1 MLQLPRIE
9 WFFLAAIT
17 TLTAVLAA
25 KLFWTGLFRTYRAFA
40 AFLVFSVARVL
51 LMGGVK
57 FNAGQYMSFFMITE
71 SVQLF
76 LYVLMTMEFYGLI
89 FRQFPGIRKVSQ
101 YALAGSLV
109 AATVVSFLTLSADL
123 GDRARY
129 TLSALDQFMVAERG
143 VVSSMVLLILL
154 MTAFLAYYPVPLP
167 RNLVAHSAIFAVFF
181 LSKST
186 LILYRNLTG
195 ASMDRVYSLAIMG
208 VAGACLCTW
217 FALLRRSGEEIAVVV
232 GHMWDR
238 SEEQRLIAQ
247 LKGVNS
253 ALARLSRE

>member
-9 WFFLAAIT
+9 WFLLAAIT

-25 KLFWTGLFRTYRAFA
+25 KLFWTGLFRTYRAFT

-51 LMGGVK
+51 LLSGVK
-57 FNAGQYMSFFMITE
+57 FSAAEYMSFFMITE
-71 SVQLF
+71 SVQLV
-76 LYVLMTMEFYGLI
+76 LYVLITLEFYGLV
-89 FRQFPGIRKVSQ
+89 FRQYPGIWKLSQ
-101 YALAGSLV
+101 WALGASLIV
-109 AATVVSFLTLSADL
+109 AIGVAFLTLSADM
-123 GDRARY
+123 GARPGY
-129 TLSALDQFMVAERG
+129 ELTALDHFMIAERG
-143 VVSSMVLLILL
+143 VLSSIVLLILL

-167 RNLVAHSAIFAVFF
+167 QNLVTHSHVFAIFF
-181 LSKST
+181 LTKSA

-195 ASMDRVYSLAIMG
+195 ASMDRVFSLAIMG

-217 FALLRRSGEEIAVVV
+217 IVKLRRSGEETAVVV
-232 GHMWDR
+232 GHLSDR
-238 SEEQRLIAQ
+238 NEEQRLMAQ